1 MKPNILN
8 NVRWVLI
15 LILMSFISCKPK
27 NDSTGTA
34 KDEAAIRKIVDEA
47 LVLVKGLNKDN
58 AEEFVR
64 FWYAEDAIVYPPNGL
79 PIKGFDN
86 LIKFF
91 QAYPPMTDYEQEPRE
106 IVVFGDYAYLWETW
120 TVTLPLAEQTTYKDT
135 GTIFWIWHKQKEGS
149 WKLWRE
155 IWHSDIPVPDSNS
168 LSKSLSK

>member
-1 MKPNILN
+1 MKPSSLI
-8 NVRWVLI
+8 NVRWGLI
-15 LILMSFISCKPK
+15 LILLTVLACKTK
-27 NDSTGTA
+27 NDSHATSN
-34 KDEAAIRKIVDEA
+34 DEVAIRKVVDEA

-79 PIKGFDN
+79 PVKGFED

-135 GTIFWIWHKQKEGS
+135 GTIFWIFHKQKDGS

-155 IWHSDIPVPDSNS
+155 IWHSDIPVPTTLSES
-168 LSKSLSK
+168 LNK